1 MTYVPAADR
10 YDRMPYRRCGRSG
23 LKLPEVSLGL
33 WQNFGSDRPL
43 DVQRAIILRAFDLGV
58 THFDLAN
65 NYGGHT
71 LSASDDPV
79 GRLETGSPYG
89 SAERNFGRILR
100 QDLRRYRDELVIS
113 TKAGYDMWPGPYGDG
128 GSRKYLLAS
137 LDQSL
142 ARMGLDYVDIFYSHR
157 ADPET
162 PLEETMGALA
172 TAVSSGRAL
181 YAGISSYSAER
192 TAQAAAILRQLGTP
206 LLIHQPS
213 YSLLNRW
220 VEDGLLDTL
229 EAEGVGCIAF
239 SPLAQGLLTGKY
251 LAGVPEGS
259 RASQGGSLTPDQLSE
274 QNLAR
279 IRGLSDIAAGR
290 GQTLAQMAL
299 SWVLRDHRVT
309 SVLVGAS
316 SVAQLEE
323 NLSAA
328 GQPGFSQSEL
338 AEIDRYAVEGHID
351 IWAASSAVS
360 PGHEGAEP

>member
-10 YDRMPYRRCGRSG
+10 YERMPYRRCGRSG

-33 WQNFGSDRPL
+33 WQNFGLDRPL
-43 DVQRAIILRAFDLGV
+43 DVQRSIILRAFDLGV

-71 LSASDDPV
+71 LNTSDDPV

-89 SAERNFGRILR
+89 SAEQNFGRILR

-113 TKAGYDMWPGPYGDG
+113 TKAGYDMWPGPYGDW

-259 RASQGGSLTPDQLSE
+259 RASQGGSLTPDQLGE

-338 AEIDRYAVEGHID
+338 AEIDRYGVEGHID

-360 PGHEGAEP
+360 SGHESAEP